1 MSCFASLRV
10 DIIIDIF
17 VRLPIKS
24 VLICRCVCKDWN
36 ILISDPN
43 FAKLLFTRT
52 LPATMI
58 RPFRSRI
65 FRLAEY
71 DPIEWHERRNN
82 PCCCRVFDVLN
93 HSSSSIKLDPKF
105 EIPGPKPFKGRVLYI
120 EVLSCNG
127 LFYLS
132 GPEYRNISLVCNP
145 ITGEFIRLPKIPQLR
160 KHCKQIHWGF
170 GFHPKTN
177 QYKLVR
183 IQMFKHDHSM
193 VVEMHTVGTLTW
205 INIEIDYPKNLI
217 NLYETGTYLNGAL
230 HWIGLDVDGNVSIW
244 AFNFDTE
251 KFQTFSM
258 APMDPDTKVIVFEF
272 RDSLCLLYSNE
283 LLGTMWRM
291 ERYGVGES
299 WTPIFQYSASSTS
312 RLHGCI
318 AYHDPEN
325 QEFRILLTTPWYDDH
340 FQIVHY
346 VPSLIRLKDIIIGD
360 NILVQNIY
368 S

>member
-1 MSCFASLRV
+1 M
-10 DIIIDIF
+10 
-17 VRLPIKS
+17 KS

-36 ILISDPN
+36 ILFSDLN

-65 FRLAEY
+65 FRLVEY

-105 EIPGPKPFKGRVLYI
+105 EIPLPGPKSLKGRELYI
-120 EVLSCNG
+120 EVLPCNG

-145 ITGEFIRLPKIPQLR
+145 ITGEFIRLPKIPPLL

-177 QYKLVR
+177 QYKL
-183 IQMFKHDHSM
+183 
-193 VVEMHTVGTLTW
+193 
-205 INIEIDYPKNLI
+205 
-217 NLYETGTYLNGAL
+217 TGTYLNGAL
-230 HWIGLDVDGNVSIW
+230 HWIGVDVDGNVLIW
-244 AFNFDTE
+244 GFNFDTE
-251 KFQTFSM
+251 KFQTFSV
-258 APMDPDTKVIVFEF
+258 APMDPDTKVILFEF

-299 WTPIFQYSASSTS
+299 WTPIFQHSASSTS
-312 RLHGCI
+312 QLHGCI

-340 FQIVHY
+340 FQIVHH
-346 VPSLIRLKDIIIGD
+346 VPSLIRLKDIIMGD
-360 NILVQNIY
+360 NVLVQNIY